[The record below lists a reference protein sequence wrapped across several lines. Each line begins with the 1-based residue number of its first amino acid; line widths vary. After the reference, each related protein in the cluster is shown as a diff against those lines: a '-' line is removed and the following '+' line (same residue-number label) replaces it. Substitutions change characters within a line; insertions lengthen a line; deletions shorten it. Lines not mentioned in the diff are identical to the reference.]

1 MKVKGGE
8 VRLRSSLLRLMVLQL
23 GCGLWLRVVRL
34 SVGIAR
40 YGLVRSTVTCMYM
53 CVYYVFLL
61 LQRRCLINGT
71 TTACYFS
78 TIHLETSKL
87 LADIVGECP
96 CTVEEHTHVCART
109 HTHTHILC
117 YLQPLMASGR

>member
-1 MKVKGGE
+1 MG
-8 VRLRSSLLRLMVLQL
+8 
-23 GCGLWLRVVRL
+23 LRVVRL

-40 YGLVRSTVTCMYM
+40 YRLVRSTVTCMYM

-87 LADIVGECP
+87 LADIVGECQ
-96 CTVEEHTHVCART
+96 CTVDEHTHVCAHT
-109 HTHTHILC
+109 HTHTFCVTCSHLWPAGADW
-117 YLQPLMASGR
+117 QGEHGH